1 MAEPTLKAAP
11 VATAAAPPDGP
22 LLPPV
27 DPWIGIS
34 RVEAE
39 VGLGRST
46 IYRRMDAGTFP
57 VPRDLGG
64 GVVRWVLSEIQAW
77 KAARPP
83 VPPKLRGE
91 SAPEGSPRGRPPKA
105 RRGA

>member
-1 MAEPTLKAAP
+1 MAKRMIEH
-11 VATAAAPPDGP
+11 AAAAEAPPEAP

-57 VPRDLGG
+57 LPRSLGG

-83 VPPKLRGE
+83 VTPMLRGE
-91 SAPEGSPRGRPPKA
+91 GAREGSPRGRPRKTHH
-105 RRGA
+105 GA

>member
-1 MAEPTLKAAP
+1 MTIIDTNPAEPP
-11 VATAAAPPDGP
+11 EGPDG
-22 LLPPV
+22 PPV

-64 GVVRWVLSEIQAW
+64 GVVRWPLSEIRAW

-83 VPPKLRGE
+83 VEPTRRGA
-91 SAPEGSPRGRPPKA
+91 SAPEGSPRRPRPRKA
-105 RRGA
+105 ERA